1 MRQAISRLSSMI
13 AADVRQVAKEA
24 LLARRKEALL
34 TRRPPRRF
42 TLDGVVL
49 ELGPEA
55 MGLVSKAIFMRTY
68 EQSERA
74 IVAATLHPDDVV
86 LELGAGMG
94 FITTVAARIARE
106 VRSYEANPDM
116 ARTAGATL
124 TRNGSRAS
132 VTNGAL
138 MRSPRVAT
146 VPFHIHENFTE
157 SSLLPLQGRPTVD
170 IPVFDF
176 MQACEG
182 ATYLIVDI
190 EGGEV
195 DLLTGELPGIRAV
208 CVECHPAVVSRQ
220 AITGMLA
227 SLFEQGFAL
236 DLAHSQ
242 GQVLYLERG

>member
-1 MRQAISRLSSMI
+1 MRYAISHLSGLI
-13 AADVRQVAKEA
+13 AADVRQVAREV
-24 LLARRKEALL
+24 LLARR
-34 TRRPPRRF
+34 PPSRA
-42 TLDGVVL
+42 TLEGVVL
-49 ELGPEA
+49 EFGPGVSEELRGAIALG
-55 MGLVSKAIFMRTY
+55 GY
-68 EQSERA
+68 ERRERE
-74 IVAATLHPDDVV
+74 IISATLRPDDVV

-106 VRSYEANPDM
+106 VRSYEANPEF
-116 ARTAGATL
+116 ARAAAATVA
-124 TRNGSRAS
+124 RNHARAT

-138 MRSPRVAT
+138 MRSPHAAT
-146 VPFHIHENFTE
+146 VPFHLHEHFWA
-157 SSLLPLQGRPTVD
+157 SSLLPIEGSPTIE

-176 MQACEG
+176 AQACAG
-182 ATYLIVDI
+182 STYLIVDI

-195 DLLTGELPGIRAV
+195 ELLSGPLPGIRAV